1 MSNNLKETISNLQ
14 KDFTANPKNALVQY
28 ESNSILKEG
37 LQSNVQLRDH
47 KLIVDEPKSFG
58 GKDEGPSPV
67 ELILAAL
74 ATCQEITYKAFA
86 TALGI
91 NLESVSVNLNGT
103 LDLQGFL
110 ALNKNIRPGFQSI
123 TGNVDIKSSSSQ
135 DEIDKLISIVNQHC
149 PVLDILTKGVPIK
162 LSQKLSLN
170 PSVNLN
176 RTEQTTRVA

>member
-1 MSNNLKETISNLQ
+1 MTNKLKETISNLQ
-14 KDFTANPKNALVQY
+14 KDFTANPKNAVVQY

-37 LQSNVQLRDH
+37 LQSVVTLREH

-86 TALGI
+86 VSSGI
-91 NLESVSVNLNGT
+91 NIESVSVNLTGT

-110 ALNKNIRPGFQSI
+110 ALNKKTRPGFQHIS
-123 TGNVDIKSSSSQ
+123 GSVDIKSSSPKV
-135 DEIDKLISIVNQHC
+135 EIDKLIDTVNTHC
-149 PVLDILTKGVPIK
+149 PVLDILSKGVPIK
-162 LSQKLSLN
+162 LFQKVSSN
-170 PSVNLN
+170 TSVNTAQ
-176 RTEQTTRVA
+176 TEKRASVA

>member
-1 MSNNLKETISNLQ
+1 MSNSLKETINNLQ
-14 KDFTANPKNALVQY
+14 KDFSANPENAVVQY
-28 ESNSILKEG
+28 ESTSILKEG

-110 ALNKNIRPGFQSI
+110 GLNKNTRPGFQNI

-135 DEIDKLISIVNQHC
+135 TEIDKLIRIVNQHC

-170 PSVNLN
+170 SSVNSN